1 MGILESLFGGGD
13 SDPYALYGD
22 LFTPQQKAALQAR
35 DQSQGLLRMA
45 GAFAKAGMPSRL
57 PVPMGAVLGSAAEA
71 LGTGSDENV
80 QNAMRA
86 MLYGAQAK
94 KLQTEQQ
101 FLKDFAAS
109 QPDFMKT
116 VAGILATGAAVPT
129 APAASPTPPGGPLAA
144 PAAVTPGGLIGEPD
158 ADLGGISAT
167 EARTGPLASGASLP
181 APVASLAAYA
191 GDRGDPRG
199 LVPYIRQQAIARG
212 IDPDVAVKVAQS
224 EGLGSFQSSVIQKGG
239 QREPSYGAFQLYT
252 GGGMGNE
259 FQQATGLDP
268 SDPKNERATIDYA
281 LDNVVH
287 TGWTPFH
294 GARGAGI
301 GPRTGLPGQDTV
313 IPSGSG
319 GLPILQVQA
328 PGGPLAAPSAAP
340 ATGGGPLAP
349 PGAPAADPRAAQMQA
364 LMLAIAQR
372 RAMAILG
379 GIKDP
384 YEPLMDAVTKSPAF
398 QGLVTGAQEAAKF
411 PYAGPTAGSVRG
423 AQQPYILEEQAKGKA
438 LDRINDLFKQGGL
451 WDPKIGVIP
460 TPGYDT
466 LQERN
471 AAATARGTASTQ
483 TTDLP
488 TIGPT
493 GPVKTPMTQL
503 DKSRILSGETVP
515 YLGVQP
521 YGAAPA
527 APSPAAPVVPGGL
540 SSGGAGGRL
549 PTPAAPGGGPPL
561 GSIYQEP
568 VQTPAQV
575 QETQAKGAAQTEMY
589 KSGLKALDTAH
600 DAVRAANQRAPYY
613 GSMLT
618 AMQGFQPGATAE
630 ARLTGMQYLRD
641 LGIIKGDNVPQGEA
655 LRLAG
660 ERLAFMAV
668 PPNQGSWSNV
678 ERQLLK
684 SSLAG
689 MSQTPEGLTNAI
701 RMMQQL
707 DDYDRKV
714 SEIHRQVADK
724 NGGLPNILEA
734 QRRVEALGPP
744 LTPAQQ
750 TALERLQQGGAPA
763 TAPDTQPGG
772 EIIQNGWR
780 YDAKTHKPIGPVQ

>member
-35 DQSQGLLRMA
+35 DQGQGLLRMA

-116 VAGILATGAAVPT
+116 VADILGTGAAAPT
-129 APAASPTPPGGPLAA
+129 APTATPPATPTGPLAA
-144 PAAVTPGGLIGEPD
+144 PAPAAAAG
-158 ADLGGISAT
+158 
-167 EARTGPLASGASLP
+167 TGPLAPAAAITPASFD
-181 APVASLAAYA
+181 
-191 GDRGDPRG
+191 G
-199 LVPYIRQQAIARG
+199 
-212 IDPDVAVKVAQS
+212 
-224 EGLGSFQSSVIQKGG
+224 
-239 QREPSYGAFQLYT
+239 
-252 GGGMGNE
+252 
-259 FQQATGLDP
+259 
-268 SDPKNERATIDYA
+268 
-281 LDNVVH
+281 
-287 TGWTPFH
+287 
-294 GARGAGI
+294 
-301 GPRTGLPGQDTV
+301 TV
-313 IPSGSG
+313 
-319 GLPILQVQA
+319 
-328 PGGPLAAPSAAP
+328 GPLAAVIPPARDAVPPWASDPAGRGLLSAAGVDRAAQQQALELFKREAFGGGTP
-340 ATGGGPLAP
+340 ADTPPSPGPDVLLPSGTSRPTLPIRSIADTGGGPLAP

-398 QGLVTGAQEAAKF
+398 QGLVTGAQEAAKI
-411 PYAGPTAGSVRG
+411 PSARPLAREKAAGE
-423 AQQPYILEEQAKGKA
+423 QPFLLERDEKKAA

-451 WDPKIGVIP
+451 WDPKTGVIP
-460 TPGYDT
+460 TPGYDI
-466 LQERN
+466 LQQLN

-521 YGAAPA
+521 YGAAA
-527 APSPAAPVVPGGL
+527 APSPADPVVPGGL
-540 SSGGAGGRL
+540 SPGGAGGRL
-549 PTPAAPGGGPPL
+549 PTPAVPGGGPPL

-568 VQTPAQV
+568 LQTPAQV

-630 ARLTGMQYLRD
+630 ARLTAMQYLRD
-641 LGIIKGDNVPQGEA
+641 LGIIKGDNVSQGEA

-701 RMMQQL
+701 SMMQQL

-750 TALERLQQGGAPA
+750 TALERLQQGGTPA
-763 TAPDTQPGG
+763 TTPPGG

-780 YDAKTHKPIGPVQ
+780 YDAKTHSPIGPVQ

>member
-116 VAGILATGAAVPT
+116 VAGILATGAAAPT
-129 APAASPTPPGGPLAA
+129 APIATPPTPPGGPLAA
-144 PAAVTPGGLIGEPD
+144 PAPAAAAG
-158 ADLGGISAT
+158 A
-167 EARTGPLASGASLP
+167 GPLAPAAAITPASFD
-181 APVASLAAYA
+181 
-191 GDRGDPRG
+191 G
-199 LVPYIRQQAIARG
+199 
-212 IDPDVAVKVAQS
+212 
-224 EGLGSFQSSVIQKGG
+224 
-239 QREPSYGAFQLYT
+239 
-252 GGGMGNE
+252 
-259 FQQATGLDP
+259 
-268 SDPKNERATIDYA
+268 
-281 LDNVVH
+281 
-287 TGWTPFH
+287 
-294 GARGAGI
+294 
-301 GPRTGLPGQDTV
+301 TV
-313 IPSGSG
+313 
-319 GLPILQVQA
+319 
-328 PGGPLAAPSAAP
+328 GPLAAAIPPARAAAP
-340 ATGGGPLAP
+340 PWASDPAGRGLLSAVGVDPAAQQQALELFKREAFGGDTPAATPSDTPSSPGPDVVLPSGTSRPTLPTRSIADTGGGPLAP
-349 PGAPAADPRAAQMQA
+349 PTAPAADPRAAQMQA

-372 RAMAILG
+372 RAMAVLG

-384 YEPLMDAVTKSPAF
+384 YGPLMDAITESPAF
-398 QGLVTGAQEAAKF
+398 KGLVTGAQEAAKF
-411 PYAGPTAGSVRG
+411 PYAGPTAGSVRN
-423 AQQPYILEEQAKGKA
+423 AQQPYILEEQAKKAA
-438 LDRINDLFKQGGL
+438 LDRINNLFGQGIL
-451 WDPKIGVIP
+451 WDPQSGAIKM
-460 TPGYDT
+460 PGYARA
-466 LQERN
+466 LEEN
-471 AAATARGTASTQ
+471 EAAKARGTASTQ

-549 PTPAAPGGGPPL
+549 PTPAVPGGGPPL

-618 AMQGFQPGATAE
+618 AMQGFQPGATADM
-630 ARLTGMQYLRD
+630 RLTGMQYLRE

-668 PPNQGSWSNV
+668 PPNQGSWSNI

-750 TALERLQQGGAPA
+750 TALEQLQQGGAPA
-763 TAPDTQPGG
+763 TAPPTDRGASGIPAGG
-772 EIIQNGWR
+772 RQ
-780 YDAKTHKPIGPVQ
+780 IGTFQGRRVFEMPDGSRKVEQ